1 MQNTFLGVLIA
12 ICGNSLIGSSFAVM
26 KVAHMR
32 NTGEGG
38 VQGEH
43 AAAGVRVAAGLALVA
58 RARARG
64 GRGVAAGRALVARA
78 GKRCRRAGGHP
89 RPRALPSLLR
99 IEYAARLTQTAV
111 ARRWRQLLEDS
122 NVVDG
127 DTAHD
132 PRRTGERPCED
143 AAPPLKRVG

>member
-64 GRGVAAGRALVARA
+64 GRGSCRWSRSRRTRGQALSACRGAPETTRPAVSPAHRICCSSHA
-78 GKRCRRAGGHP
+78 DRCRAQM
-89 RPRALPSLLR
+89 
-99 IEYAARLTQTAV
+99 AAAT
-111 ARRWRQLLEDS
+111 
-122 NVVDG
+122 
-127 DTAHD
+127 
-132 PRRTGERPCED
+132 
-143 AAPPLKRVG
+143 